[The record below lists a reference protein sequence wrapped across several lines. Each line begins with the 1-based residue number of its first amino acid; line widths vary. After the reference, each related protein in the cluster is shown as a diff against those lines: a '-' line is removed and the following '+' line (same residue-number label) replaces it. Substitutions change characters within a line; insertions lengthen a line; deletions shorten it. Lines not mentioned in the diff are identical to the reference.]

1 MEEPRSG
8 QHCPS
13 CLRVLALDQIRNQA
27 TASQPLSPEGTARL
41 IHELQV
47 HQIELEL
54 QNEELRTVQG
64 DLEATQRRYSD
75 LYHRAP
81 VGYCT
86 LTPSGTITDVNQ
98 TLVEMLGTQTTD
110 LLGKRLTAVV
120 ATEDQDKV
128 YLFLKALGEQTKAPP
143 VVLRLRRGKGFF
155 WSRVEAIQLVEE
167 TGGQTV
173 LRLAVSDITS
183 ERLQEEA
190 VRMAEKLETTESLAG
205 GIAHDFNNLLGG
217 IYGYLTLAR
226 DHGNP
231 GQEML
236 RYLDKADAVFV
247 RAKALTQRL
256 MTFTKRNAPTRTSL
270 AFAPVVAKSVAFAL
284 DGTQTSSVLDLPKD
298 LWGVSGDET
307 QIAQVIDNLV
317 RNASQ
322 AMDQAGGITIAARNT
337 EVEEGN
343 RHHLKPQRYV
353 ELTVADSGPGISPE
367 VLPRIFDPFFTTKAT
382 GHGLGLAT
390 CQSIV
395 VRHDGALWV
404 ESEGRQGAT
413 FHLLLPACWDQP
425 STSDS
430 APLGHH
436 GSGTLLLMDD
446 EEFFRDIL
454 SDYLQ
459 RLGYTVIAVANG
471 DEALAVPTQTPPL
484 KAAIL
489 DLKILGKRGGGDILG
504 PLREHHRGIPVF
516 AISGF
521 SEDQVMTRPQAFGFQ
536 ASLQKPFQF
545 AELSAFLENQLGSD
559 PTSSP
564 GLPSAH

>member
-1 MEEPRSG
+1 M
-8 QHCPS
+8 
-13 CLRVLALDQIRNQA
+13 
-27 TASQPLSPEGTARL
+27 
-41 IHELQV
+41 
-47 HQIELEL
+47 
-54 QNEELRTVQG
+54 
-64 DLEATQRRYSD
+64 
-75 LYHRAP
+75 
-81 VGYCT
+81 
-86 LTPSGTITDVNQ
+86 
-98 TLVEMLGTQTTD
+98 
-110 LLGKRLTAVV
+110 

-128 YLFLKALGEQTKAPP
+128 YLFLKALEEQTKAPP
-143 VVLRLRRGKGFF
+143 VVLRLRSGKGFF

-190 VRMAEKLETTESLAG
+190 VRMAEKLETMESLAG

-236 RYLDKADAVFV
+236 RYLDKADVVFV

-256 MTFTKRNAPTRTSL
+256 MTFTKQNAPTRTSL
-270 AFAPVVAKSVAFAL
+270 ALAPVVAKSVAFAL

-337 EVEEGN
+337 EVEEGI

-353 ELTVADSGPGISPE
+353 ELTIADSGPGISPE

-395 VRHDGALWV
+395 VRHDGAL
-404 ESEGRQGAT
+404 
-413 FHLLLPACWDQP
+413 
-425 STSDS
+425 
-430 APLGHH
+430 
-436 GSGTLLLMDD
+436 
-446 EEFFRDIL
+446 
-454 SDYLQ
+454 
-459 RLGYTVIAVANG
+459 
-471 DEALAVPTQTPPL
+471 
-484 KAAIL
+484 
-489 DLKILGKRGGGDILG
+489 
-504 PLREHHRGIPVF
+504 
-516 AISGF
+516 
-521 SEDQVMTRPQAFGFQ
+521 
-536 ASLQKPFQF
+536 
-545 AELSAFLENQLGSD
+545 
-559 PTSSP
+559 
-564 GLPSAH
+564 